1 MTTLITVPAPT
12 RRPRVLLGTM
22 ACLGLF
28 IGAALTPLGPTAA
41 AEMDTH
47 RGVCHYDPAYLPHTA
62 DAIEGWYAQ
71 CRNRENTASS
81 AGRPTTPD
89 AIEGWLRH
97 TRG

>member
-1 MTTLITVPAPT
+1 MKTLHRTPRRTTSLVAAAALALT
-12 RRPRVLLGTM
+12 
-22 ACLGLF
+22 GLV
-28 IGAALTPLGPTAA
+28 LTPLGPTAA

-71 CRNRENTASS
+71 CRNRENTAAS
-81 AGRPTTPD
+81 AGRPNTPD
-89 AIEGWLRH
+89 AIEGWLGH